1 MSLGTYLYIV
11 DYNYKLVKKHSSSF
25 IIISFLSIISVYS
38 CSVEGKEVEPKARN
52 QFALTVTASKGGSV
66 SPDANGT
73 YDQGATITITATPD
87 EGYKFDRWKGTDND
101 NLPHGCWAGPNR
113 CRAAITMNS
122 DRDVKVFFEKSSE

>member
-1 MSLGTYLYIV
+1 MYIV

-25 IIISFLSIISVYS
+25 IIISILSIISAYS
-38 CSVEGKEVEPKARN
+38 CSAEGEEVGPKDRN
-52 QFALTVTASKGGSV
+52 QFELTVTASKGGSV